1 MDLKYQRD
9 GPIPAHCSLLASGS
23 LPKGNEIGN
32 VMRMKNSCRWMVLLL
47 LALACAGTDQAL
59 DAGLA
64 AVVRDSAGVQLVHN
78 RDATVDTA
86 AAQLVEIS
94 RLGVVDGDENLQF
107 DRIGGIATDDLG
119 RLFVIDQGTRA
130 VRVFDSNGRF
140 VRRFGG
146 AGRGPG
152 EFTHVSVLFR
162 WRDTIHVA
170 DVTTFRGALFD
181 TTGGLLLPYKSLLP
195 DGTRLEPVAAGPK
208 GWYFRDDTV
217 FGGKSREQLGIARQT
232 AWVTVRLDPR
242 LLPRALAAR
251 SAADSLIVPITQ
263 QLRPRVF
270 GTLGSEDGRTTMVLG
285 NFPFF
290 EPRPARAV
298 DSLGR
303 SYLAAGWPYRID
315 VHDVDGRLIHRI
327 TRAHDS
333 IPVTPELTAEVLRR
347 AKSYYDTTAQR
358 GGATMRTYNER
369 AKLPMI

>member
-1 MDLKYQRD
+1 MRWDCSGHRRPTRTRLPRRQQQFD
-9 GPIPAHCSLLASGS
+9 GWSDVLRVLIAAIWLAT
-23 LPKGNEIGN
+23 
-32 VMRMKNSCRWMVLLL
+32 
-47 LALACAGTDQAL
+47 ACAGTDQAL

-78 RDATVDTA
+78 RDATVDTT

-181 TTGGLLLPYKSLLP
+181 TTGG
-195 DGTRLEPVAAGPK
+195 
-208 GWYFRDDTV
+208 
-217 FGGKSREQLGIARQT
+217 
-232 AWVTVRLDPR
+232 
-242 LLPRALAAR
+242 
-251 SAADSLIVPITQ
+251 
-263 QLRPRVF
+263 
-270 GTLGSEDGRTTMVLG
+270 
-285 NFPFF
+285 
-290 EPRPARAV
+290 
-298 DSLGR
+298 
-303 SYLAAGWPYRID
+303 
-315 VHDVDGRLIHRI
+315 
-327 TRAHDS
+327 
-333 IPVTPELTAEVLRR
+333 
-347 AKSYYDTTAQR
+347 
-358 GGATMRTYNER
+358 
-369 AKLPMI
+369 